1 LGSHHPPMGGSF
13 LRPYVAEDCGP
24 RSMIAGGPNIQ
35 EFSRPRKPI
44 HVLTLTPFY
53 PVRGDDAQGCFV
65 EESLSSLARLGVANT
80 VRAVHPFY
88 RSSGSVDDSAVP
100 AKWVRYFSLPGGWG
114 LSSSGAFLFAGLLPD
129 IRRMHSL
136 HRVDIIHAHSA
147 LPCGDAALLLSREL
161 KIPFVVT
168 VHGLDAFSTR
178 QVERYAGKLCARV
191 SRSVYSSACAVIC
204 VSEKVRER
212 VIDGA
217 AAPVNTVVVYNGVD
231 PEMFSPPGRES
242 DAPVILSVGNLI
254 PSKGHELLLRA
265 FAAIQSQFPE
275 LSSELS
281 LEIIGD
287 GPEQSRLRLLAEEL
301 SISDKVQFRGRQNR
315 RQVADAMRRATVFAL
330 PSNYEG
336 LGCVYLEAMAAGKPV
351 IACRGQG
358 IDEVIEQG
366 GNGCLID
373 AGDLQELFDTL
384 VRLFQQTELR
394 RTMGTAAR
402 QTILQR
408 YTLGEQA
415 ARLFGIYQE
424 CQA

>member
-1 LGSHHPPMGGSF
+1 
-13 LRPYVAEDCGP
+13 
-24 RSMIAGGPNIQ
+24 MIAGGSTIQ
-35 EFSRPRKPI
+35 EFSRPREPI

-65 EESLSSLARLGVANT
+65 EESLSSLVRLGVMNT
-80 VRAVHPFY
+80 VRAVRPFY
-88 RSSGSVDDSAVP
+88 RGSEPVDNSALP
-100 AKWVRYFSLPGGWG
+100 AQWVCYFSLPGGSG
-114 LSSSGAFLFAGLLPD
+114 LSSSGAFLFARLLPD
-129 IRRMHSL
+129 IRRLHSL
-136 HRVDIIHAHSA
+136 HPVDLIHAHSA
-147 LPCGDAALLLSREL
+147 LPCGHAALLLSREL
-161 KIPFVVT
+161 KIPFVIT

-178 QVERYAGKLCARV
+178 QVKGYGGKLCARV
-191 SRSVYSSACAVIC
+191 SQSVYRSACAVIC

-217 AAPVNTVVVYNGVD
+217 AGPVNTVVVYNGVD
-231 PEMFSPPGRES
+231 PEMFSPPEREP
-242 DAPVILSVGNLI
+242 DIPVVLSVGNLI

-265 FAAIQSQFPE
+265 LAAIQSKFP
-275 LSSELS
+275 ELS

-287 GPEQSRLRLLAEEL
+287 GLEHSRLRRLADEQN
-301 SISDKVQFRGRQNR
+301 IAGKVHFRGRQSR
-315 RQVADAMRRATVFAL
+315 RHVADAMRRATVFAL

-358 IDEVIEQG
+358 IDEVIEQDI
-366 GNGCLID
+366 NGCLIE
-373 AGDLQELFDTL
+373 AGNLQELTDAL
-384 VRLFQQTELR
+384 VRLLQQSELR
-394 RTMGTAAR
+394 RTMGAAAR
-402 QTILQR
+402 QTILHR